1 MARRSDQP
9 DRREQL
15 LDEALEL
22 LADGGLGAVTHR
34 AVERAAGVP
43 HGSVTYHLGG
53 RDVLVDALIDRM
65 VATCERDVA
74 AIARDVSMALAGS
87 AGRAGAEG
95 LDVGAIADALV
106 RWMDEGRRL
115 HLARLELE
123 LAAARD
129 PRLRERMSRA
139 AGVFWRMCEP
149 IVLAMGSTD
158 PVRDG
163 RAMASAVDGLLLD
176 HLSHDGADASIVRA
190 GARQLLRSWA
200 QNPRSEPD
208 PRPVRPPSEINTR
221 KPGGF

>member
-9 DRREQL
+9 DRRDQL
-15 LDEALEL
+15 LDEALL
-22 LADGGLGAVTHR
+22 LVSEGGLGAVTHR

-53 RDVLVDALIDRM
+53 RDDLIDALIDRM
-65 VATCERDVA
+65 VAACERDVA
-74 AIARDVSMALAGS
+74 VIARDVSMALAGQ
-87 AGRAGAEG
+87 AGRQEAAG
-95 LDVGAIADALV
+95 LDVSAIADALV
-106 RWMDEGRRL
+106 RWMDDGRRL

-139 AGVFWRMCEP
+139 AEVFWRLCEP

-163 RAMASAVDGLLLD
+163 RAMGAAVDGLLLD
-176 HLSHDGADASIVRA
+176 HLSHDPADPAIVRA
-190 GARQLLRSWA
+190 GVRQLLRSWV
-200 QNPRSEPD
+200 PD
-208 PRPVRPPSEINTR
+208 PTS
-221 KPGGF
+221 